1 MNMKLLSLIQNTPIP
16 IIILDKSGKVLN
28 CNKAMIQ
35 WMGYKKK
42 NIEETEFWKLDIIKR
57 QKSKKIKSF
66 FYECIDQGQSKI
78 EEFQIKTKNRGIK
91 WVSLIG
97 NTFYLEHNQYIQILF
112 NDITKRKEIEGRL
125 DLLEKE
131 ITDVIFVLDLDL
143 NHEYLSP
150 SVEALRGF
158 TPKEAMNLAFEEN
171 YTPASQKKVLN
182 LKEKYLAPEKL
193 KDQSYNPTIT
203 ENIEVYCKDGS
214 IIPIEIKM
222 RLIRDKN
229 GKASR
234 IIGVTRDISERRRAE
249 ERYKKLFQTTRDA
262 IMTLEPPKWNFTS
275 GNPAAVEMFGAKN
288 EDDFQSRAPWEFST
302 KVQPDGQ
309 NSIKKA
315 RKMIDKAMKEGSNFF
330 EWEHKRLNGETFP
343 ATVLLS
349 RIEISGKRFLQATVR
364 DITDRKR
371 AERKLK
377 KSREKLEILNNRL
390 EEKVRQRT
398 KKLKQSE
405 QKLRSQNIKLKRL
418 STIKD
423 DFITMVAH
431 ELKTPIASIYGYIDY
446 ILSIYPNHDDAEL
459 KADLKTAQRNVKRL
473 RKYVNQLLDVMKI
486 EESKIKLNKSSVNF
500 RKVINSCIEE
510 LNYLFKQKNLHLD
523 LDIEEEL
530 IVFIDKDRI
539 FQVCSNLISN
549 SVKFTPKGGNIAINA
564 YKEDKKVFF
573 KIQDNGIGLTEKEI
587 NSIFKKFEKYDVG
600 VDNYPRGKGT
610 GLGLFISKGIVE
622 AHNGKIWA
630 SSEGKRKGSK
640 FTFYLPLE

>member
-1 MNMKLLSLIQNTPIP
+1 MSMKLLSLIQNTPIP
-16 IIILDKSGKVLN
+16 IIILDKSGKVLD
-28 CNKAMIQ
+28 CNEAMIR
-35 WMGYKKK
+35 WMGYERK
-42 NIEETEFWKLDIIKR
+42 NIEEKAFWDLDIIKR
-57 QKSKKIKSF
+57 QKSKKIRSF
-66 FYECIDQGQSKI
+66 FHECIEQGQSKI
-78 EEFQIKTKNRGIK
+78 DEFQIQTKNKGPI
-91 WVSLIG
+91 WVSILG
-97 NTFYLEHNQYIQILF
+97 NIFKLKNDKYIQILF
-112 NDITKRKEIEGRL
+112 RDISEQKEIEGRL
-125 DLLEKE
+125 HLLEKE

-158 TPKEAMNLAFEEN
+158 TPEEIMNLSFEEN

-229 GKASR
+229 GKANE

-275 GNPAAVEMFGAKN
+275 GNPAAVEMFRAKN
-288 EDDFQSRAPWEFST
+288 EEDFRVRAPWEISPKT
-302 KVQPDGQ
+302 QPDGQ
-309 NSIKKA
+309 NSVKKA
-315 RKMIDKAMKEGSNFF
+315 RKMIDIAMKRGSNFF
-330 EWEHKRLNGETFP
+330 EWTHKRLNGETFP
-343 ATVLLS
+343 ATILLS
-349 RIEISGKRFLQATVR
+349 RMEISGMKFLQATVR
-364 DITDRKR
+364 DITERKR
-371 AERKLK
+371 AERKLR
-377 KSREKLEILNNRL
+377 KSREKLETLNNRL
-390 EEKVRQRT
+390 EEKVRERT

-405 QKLRSQNIKLKRL
+405 QKLREQNIKLKQL
-418 STIKD
+418 SSIKD

-459 KADLKTAQRNVKRL
+459 KEDLKTAQRNVKRL

-486 EESKIKLNKSSVNF
+486 EESKIKLNKSSVNL
-500 RKVINSCIEE
+500 RKVINSCIDE
-510 LNYLFKQKNLHLD
+510 LSYLFKQKNLHLD
-523 LDIEEEL
+523 VDIEEEL
-530 IVFIDKDRI
+530 IVNIDNERI

-587 NSIFKKFEKYDVG
+587 NSIFKKFEKYDIG

-622 AHNGKIWA
+622 AHNGNIWA